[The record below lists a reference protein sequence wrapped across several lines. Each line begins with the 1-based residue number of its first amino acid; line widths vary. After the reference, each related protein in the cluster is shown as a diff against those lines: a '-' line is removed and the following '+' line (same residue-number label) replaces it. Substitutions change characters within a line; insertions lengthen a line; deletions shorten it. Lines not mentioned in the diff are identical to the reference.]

1 MHLRNAM
8 QLPVHR
14 RAALRFLRA
23 LVWTLLA
30 CTLPVGAQVQSE
42 RVLPD
47 HAWRLLEGAPGVR
60 WTGPTGARAN
70 VQVVCDANCPHC
82 ARLDT
87 VLREDWPGLA
97 VRWIPVA
104 YFTPESEAMA
114 ASILAAPDAS
124 GALHDNY
131 RGYDHRRRR
140 GGHVATDAAGRL
152 GRELSVVRS
161 QWERW
166 GGFTPMVVVRTGD
179 GRIIQAMGSHGPLL
193 ESALQQ
199 AAPPGRRYESWK
211 GGRQ

>member
-8 QLPVHR
+8 QTAVP
-14 RAALRFLRA
+14 
-23 LVWTLLA
+23 TLLA
-30 CTLPVGAQVQSE
+30 RHVVRALAWVLLLCALPAGAQVQNE

-47 HAWRLLEGAPGVR
+47 HAWRLLERAPGVP
-60 WTGPTGARAN
+60 WTGPAGARAN
-70 VQVVCDANCPHC
+70 VQVVCDANCPYC
-82 ARLDT
+82 ARLDK
-87 VLREDWPGLA
+87 VLREDWPEQV

-131 RGYDHRRRR
+131 REYDHRERR
-140 GGHVATDAAGRL
+140 GGHVPADAAARL
-152 GRELSVVRS
+152 GRELDAVRS

-179 GRIIQAMGSHGPLL
+179 GRILQAMGSRGPLL
-193 ESALQQ
+193 ERALEQ
-199 AAPPGRRYESWK
+199 AAPPARRYESWK
-211 GGRQ
+211 GGQK